1 MPRALEARHAR
12 RPAPAQHAQHRLRE
26 RLRRRSSTARRS
38 FDASVGG
45 LGGCPFAPRAT
56 GNIATEDLIYLL
68 EGEGVDTG
76 VDLDALIKV
85 AEWLAGVMGR
95 SLPGLSSAGN
105 FATESA
111 TDQVAEA

>member
-1 MPRALEARHAR
+1 VSELVPRALEAGKPVGVHLHNTRNTGYANAYAALEHGA
-12 RPAPAQHAQHRLRE
+12 
-26 RLRRRSSTARRS
+26 TI

-68 EGEGVDTG
+68 ENEGVETG

-85 AEWLAGVMGR
+85 AEWLGATLGR
-95 SLPGLSSAGN
+95 ELPGLVRRAGN
-105 FATESA
+105 FAL
-111 TDQVAEA
+111 